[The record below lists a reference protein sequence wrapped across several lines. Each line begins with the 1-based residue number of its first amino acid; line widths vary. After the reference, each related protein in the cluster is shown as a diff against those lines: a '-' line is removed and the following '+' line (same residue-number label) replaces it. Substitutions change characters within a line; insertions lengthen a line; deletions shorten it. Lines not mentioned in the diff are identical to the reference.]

1 MNRFYGFIL
10 LALAVWATQPRD
22 AQAQFGISVGANFD
36 NISDISGDREA
47 TFKSASGYHVGVH
60 MELALGPFAFRPGLI
75 YTDVG
80 SLEAKDRFNTVQNV
94 DVSLVEIPLDFR
106 YRILMPVGQPYI
118 TAGPVLR
125 FANKSND
132 EVDLKDF
139 TVAGNIGFG
148 IELNAA
154 GLRPF
159 VEARYQVGLQ
169 RFMDEIQVGNI
180 DITATDDARLN
191 TFMLRAG
198 ITF

>member
-1 MNRFYGFIL
+1 MQRIFGL
-10 LALAVWATQPRD
+10 LLVALLVSAAQPRESF
-22 AQAQFGISVGANFD
+22 AQFGISVGANFD

-60 MELALGPFAFRPGLI
+60 MELALGPLAFRPGLI

-80 SLEAKDRFNTVQNV
+80 SLEARDRFNTVQQV

-106 YRILMPVGQPYI
+106 YRLLLPIGQPYL

-125 FANKSND
+125 FANKSNN
-132 EVDLKDF
+132 EVNLQDF
-139 TVAGNIGFG
+139 TAAGNIGFG
-148 IELNAA
+148 LELNAA

-169 RFMDEIQVGNI
+169 KFMNEIQVGNI